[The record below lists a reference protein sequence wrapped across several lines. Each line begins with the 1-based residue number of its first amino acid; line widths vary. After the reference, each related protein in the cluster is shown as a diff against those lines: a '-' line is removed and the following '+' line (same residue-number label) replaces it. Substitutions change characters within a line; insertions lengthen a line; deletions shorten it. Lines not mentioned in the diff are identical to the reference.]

1 MEPADYKALV
11 CDDDPA
17 MQRLLSRWLQK
28 AGIPTRTVSDGQEAL
43 EAVELE
49 CPDFIITDW
58 EMPRI
63 DGLELCRQV
72 RDMVLPHYVYILFLT
87 VKNARAEMISGLEIG
102 ADDFLTKPVSEG
114 ELLARLRSGSR
125 VLTLERRLSLMAH
138 TDSLTGLLTQRSFY
152 ESLVKEWHRS
162 RRLSL
167 PMSCIMMDLDFF
179 KQINDLYGHPAGD
192 SVLKSVSEVF
202 LDTCRVS
209 DTVCRYGGE
218 EFCFLLPET
227 NEADAAVLAERMRVR
242 LASLHIPFG
251 SPLLRITGSFGVA
264 QARDDMSNSEAL
276 VDLADQALLC
286 AKRAG
291 RDRAIRYST
300 LVDAMEPLGCVA
312 ERHDGV
318 FQGVVARDV
327 MSPLIAP
334 LYENETIDRA
344 AQFLLCHEIPSTPIL
359 SENGDLAGFLSEK
372 DLMAAM
378 AAPDCWQRPVRS
390 VMRPNVI
397 SYQENT
403 PIRII
408 YDFLARVSVRRL
420 VITRDGRPTGTISRE
435 ALLRWT
441 RNQILRCGG
450 STAPAVQGVV
460 AAGGTTNT
468 ASAPV
473 LHSPDIAPATQPVE

>member
-28 AGIPTRTVSDGQEAL
+28 AGIPTRAVSDGQEAL
-43 EAVELE
+43 EAIELE

-72 RDMVLPHYVYILFLT
+72 REMVLPHYVYILFLT

-138 TDSLTGLLTQRSFY
+138 TDSLTGLLTHRSFY
-152 ESLVKEWHRS
+152 EAVAKEWHRS

-167 PMSCIMMDLDFF
+167 PMSCVMMDIDFF

-202 LDTCRVS
+202 LDTCRAS

-227 NEADAAVLAERMRVR
+227 NENDAAILAERMRVR

-251 SPLLRITGSFGVA
+251 TPLLRITGSFGVA
-264 QARDDMSNSEAL
+264 QARDDMSNSESL

-291 RDRAIRYST
+291 RDRVIRYSS
-300 LVDAMEPLGCVA
+300 LVDAVEPLDCVA
-312 ERHDGV
+312 ERHDGI

-334 LYENETIDRA
+334 LYEDETIDHA
-344 AQFLLCHEIPSTPIL
+344 ARFLLMHGIPSTPIL
-359 SENGDLAGFLSEK
+359 SSTGELAGFLSEK

-397 SYQENT
+397 SYQEDT

-408 YDFLARVSVRRL
+408 YDFLARVSVRRV
-420 VITRDGRPTGTISRE
+420 VIMREGRPSGTISRE

-441 RNQILRCGG
+441 RNQILRPGG
-450 STAPAVQGVV
+450 SAPSV
-460 AAGGTTNT
+460 AEFVGAGGTTNT

-473 LHSPDIAPATQPVE
+473 LHNPDIAPATPSAE